1 MKKIFMFMLTAL
13 TLAVIPSCEYGGEK
27 EPDYEYQE
35 VGLALATGT
44 YVGSID
50 FGTSKGSTIL
60 LNNAEVVVMAYDD
73 NSVDISVP
81 SVRSESYS
89 IEDLFFDLDE
99 VEETQPEVWSFSND
113 TEVVVNGTVMDAKI
127 SGNLTPS
134 TNQMKITISISG
146 IGTLNFKGRK

>member
-1 MKKIFMFMLTAL
+1 
-13 TLAVIPSCEYGGEK
+13 
-27 EPDYEYQE
+27 
-35 VGLALATGT
+35 
-44 YVGSID
+44 
-50 FGTSKGSTIL
+50 
-60 LNNAEVVVMAYDD
+60 MAYDD

-146 IGTLNFKGRK
+146 IGTLNFKGHK